1 MEILYEG
8 ALDKALMVP
17 VKITY
22 SEQTWK
28 TIYEVVEDNY
38 FEQYDVNFLKQFL
51 IIFKVQY
58 NDSHLI
64 PVEVKKSIQQAGIE
78 HGLFSHIV
86 KIKRTFVS

>member
-38 FEQYDVNFLKQFL
+38 FEQYDVNFLK
-51 IIFKVQY
+51 
-58 NDSHLI
+58 
-64 PVEVKKSIQQAGIE
+64 
-78 HGLFSHIV
+78 
-86 KIKRTFVS
+86 